1 MRLVS
6 IFWTILF
13 KLKKDVNFEGPCQS
27 QRWFVLG
34 SLIQNIINSCLICL
48 IKTRS
53 SYSIFMWALNE
64 INIPHSCQM
73 SEDNRRHPLM
83 WRLLYNLALFGWFF
97 FNSEL
102 IMIWNYLIIIHV
114 KIIKHIIYYFIYLSL
129 WEFISLWN
137 LSA

>member
-1 MRLVS
+1 MSAFFGQFFLNLRKT
-6 IFWTILF
+6 WIL
-13 KLKKDVNFEGPCQS
+13 KDRVKS

-73 SEDNRRHPLM
+73 SEDNRRHPLI
-83 WRLLYNLALFGWFF
+83 WHLLYNLALFGCFF
-97 FNSEL
+97 KFRV
-102 IMIWNYLIIIHV
+102 NYDLKLSNNYTCKNNQAIFFSIS
-114 KIIKHIIYYFIYLSL
+114 FICHYGSSL
-129 WEFISLWN
+129 
-137 LSA
+137 ACKT